1 MKVYVVCFYEDI
13 EGIFSKV
20 EDAIEVA
27 RKKDYYEVYE
37 YKVDDPSHC
46 KYIEAREVK

>member
-1 MKVYVVCFYEDI
+1 MKVYVVCYYEDI
-13 EGIFSKV
+13 KGIFSKA

-27 RKKDYYEVYE
+27 RKNNYCEIYE

-46 KYIEAREVK
+46 VYIEAREVK

>member
-1 MKVYVVCFYEDI
+1 MKVYVVCYYEDI

-27 RKKDYYEVYE
+27 KNNQYYVYE
-37 YKVDDPSHC
+37 YELDNPKHC
-46 KYIEAREVK
+46 VYVWGED